1 MGLKPNTNRMSL
13 IFDLDGTLF
22 RVETVS
28 VPAVKA
34 AFKSLSLA
42 PPTKNRILS
51 GIGKVTQRF
60 YQELLPES
68 KRNLAQMLQMMG
80 SENEILLLRQGK
92 GQLYSGTKK
101 VLGQLKDNGYRLG
114 LISNSSYKYFREI
127 IQAFGLAPLFNHSL
141 CAGETKGFQKRDLIR
156 RVRGL
161 LGGGRAIV
169 IGDRKEDILAAKENG
184 MKSVGCLYGY
194 GDREELEAADWRI
207 KKIGDLVKILP
218 PHLAELSSSGK
229 KKDFVGVR
237 KVL

>member
-1 MGLKPNTNRMSL
+1 MSDWKSKNLIGIQKIGL

-22 RVETVS
+22 RVETVT
-28 VPAVKA
+28 VPAVKT
-34 AFKSLSLA
+34 AFKSLGLA

-60 YQELLPES
+60 YQELLPEG
-68 KRNLAQMLQMMG
+68 KRNLASVLQTIG

-101 VLGQLKDNGYRLG
+101 VLGHLRDNGYHLG

-127 IQAFGLAPLFNHSL
+127 IQAFSLAPFFSHTL

-156 RVRGL
+156 RIGNL
-161 LGGGRAIV
+161 LGGTKAIV

-184 MKSVGCLYGY
+184 LKSVGCLYGY
-194 GDREELEAADWRI
+194 GSREELEAAEWKIEKI
-207 KKIGDLVKILP
+207 KDLISIFAP
-218 PHLAELSSSGK
+218 
-229 KKDFVGVR
+229 
-237 KVL
+237 